1 MPDSLRPSYPPPLLG
16 RRRLLRTSVLAL
28 AAGALGAGTL
38 GGCGRIALGGPEEYT
53 PPPPGID
60 DLYRRDLLALLERAI
75 AGAEALTSTS
85 SGGDPALAADLTVL
99 VAALP
104 VQRRALLTGAEQ
116 EREVEAS
123 EDPDPE
129 ATTAPDPTD
138 VPDDHAALLAVLVE
152 LRDLAADASRQVSGS
167 LARATSALAAHSAW
181 IALRLRTSSGTGE
194 VPASPSAED
203 LVPRRDVPATDPPSI
218 GAEEDYRSAIERAQ
232 QEEWYAG
239 YLYEVLAART
249 TDDGERE
256 AYLAHSD
263 RHRARAESL
272 AAIAEEDGAPV
283 VPRQAVY
290 ALPGGTL
297 DDRMAAELPR
307 MLAEG
312 LLVDHAALVGA
323 APFDRRPLSILA
335 TMQEGELLATRTDT
349 LPPLPGLELED
360 PAPSDGG

>member
-16 RRRLLRTSVLAL
+16 RRRLLRASVLAL

-99 VAALP
+99 VAAMP

-138 VPDDHAALLAVLVE
+138 VPDDLPALLAVLVE
-152 LRDLAADASRQVSGS
+152 LRDLASDASRQVSGS

-239 YLYEVLAART
+239 YVHEVLAARSE
-249 TDDGERE
+249 DEERE
-256 AYLAHSD
+256 AHLA
-263 RHRARAESL
+263 RTELHRARAEQL
-272 AAIAEEDGAPV
+272 AAVAEEDGAPV
-283 VPRQAVY
+283 VVRQAVY
-290 ALPGGTL
+290 GLPGGQLDEAAAGTL
-297 DDRMAAELPR
+297 PTTLSQ
-307 MLAEG
+307 G
-312 LLVDHAALVGA
+312 LLLDHLALAGA
-323 APFDRRPLSILA
+323 APFERRPLSIGAALA
-335 TMQEGELLATRTDT
+335 EAELLAGRVDRMD
-349 LPPLPGLELED
+349 PLPGLVAED
-360 PAPSDGG
+360 PPPADG

>member
-1 MPDSLRPSYPPPLLG
+1 MPDSLRPSYPRPLLG

-60 DLYRRDLLALLERAI
+60 DLYRRDLLALLERSI

-85 SGGDPALAADLTVL
+85 SGGGPALAADLTVL

-138 VPDDHAALLAVLVE
+138 VPDDLPALLAVLVE

-194 VPASPSAED
+194 VPASPSDED

-239 YLYEVLAART
+239 YVHEVLAARSE
-249 TDDGERE
+249 GEERE
-256 AYLAHSD
+256 AHLA
-263 RHRARAESL
+263 RTELHRTRADQL
-272 AAIAEEDGAPV
+272 AAVAEEDGAPV
-283 VPRQAVY
+283 VVRQAVY
-290 ALPGGTL
+290 ALPGGQLDEATAGTL
-297 DDRMAAELPR
+297 PTTLSQ
-307 MLAEG
+307 G
-312 LLVDHAALVGA
+312 LLLDHLALTGA
-323 APFDRRPLSILA
+323 APFERRPLSIAAALA
-335 TMQEGELLATRTDT
+335 EAELLAGRVDRMD
-349 LPPLPGLELED
+349 PLPGLVAED
-360 PAPSDGG
+360 PPPADG

>member
-1 MPDSLRPSYPPPLLG
+1 MPDSLRPSDPPALLG

-28 AAGALGAGTL
+28 AAGALGSGTL

-60 DLYRRDLLALLERAI
+60 DLYRRDLLALLERSI

-129 ATTAPDPTD
+129 ATAAPEATD
-138 VPDDHAALLAVLVE
+138 VPDDLPALLAVLVE

-194 VPASPSAED
+194 VPASPSTED

-239 YLYEVLAART
+239 YVHEVLAARAE
-249 TDDGERE
+249 GEEQE
-256 AYLAHSD
+256 AHLA
-263 RHRARAESL
+263 RTELHRTRAEQL
-272 AAIAEEDGAPV
+272 AAVAEEDGAPV
-283 VPRQAVY
+283 VVRQAVY
-290 ALPGGTL
+290 GLPGGQLDEATAGALPTTL
-297 DDRMAAELPR
+297 SQ
-307 MLAEG
+307 G
-312 LLVDHAALVGA
+312 LLLDHLALAGA
-323 APFDRRPLSILA
+323 APFERRPLSIAAALA
-335 TMQEGELLATRTDT
+335 EAVLLAGRVDRMD
-349 LPPLPGLELED
+349 PLPGLVAED
-360 PAPSDGG
+360 PPPADG

>member
-1 MPDSLRPSYPPPLLG
+1 MPDSLRPSDPPALLG

-60 DLYRRDLLALLERAI
+60 DLYRRDLLALLERSI

-85 SGGDPALAADLTVL
+85 TGGDPALAADLTVL

-123 EDPDPE
+123 EDPAPE
-129 ATTAPDPTD
+129 ATTAPEATD
-138 VPDDHAALLAVLVE
+138 VPDDLPALLAVLVE
-152 LRDLAADASRQVSGS
+152 LRDLASDASRQVSGS
-167 LARATSALAAHSAW
+167 LARATSGLAAHSAW

-218 GAEEDYRSAIERAQ
+218 GAEEDFRSAIERAQ

-239 YLYEVLAART
+239 YVHEVLAARSE
-249 TDDGERE
+249 GEERE
-256 AYLAHSD
+256 AHLA
-263 RHRARAESL
+263 RTELHRTRAEQL
-272 AAIAEEDGAPV
+272 AAVAEEDGAPV
-283 VPRQAVY
+283 VVRQAVY
-290 ALPGGTL
+290 ALPGGQLDEAAAGTL
-297 DDRMAAELPR
+297 PTTLSQ
-307 MLAEG
+307 G
-312 LLVDHAALVGA
+312 LLLDHLALTGA
-323 APFDRRPLSILA
+323 APFERRPLSIAAALA
-335 TMQEGELLATRTDT
+335 EAELLAGRVDRMD
-349 LPPLPGLELED
+349 PLPGLVAED
-360 PAPSDGG
+360 PPPADG